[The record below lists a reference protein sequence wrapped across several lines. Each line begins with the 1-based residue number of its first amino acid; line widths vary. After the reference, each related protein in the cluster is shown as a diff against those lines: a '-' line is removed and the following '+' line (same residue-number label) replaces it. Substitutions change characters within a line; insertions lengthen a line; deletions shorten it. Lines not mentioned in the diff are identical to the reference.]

1 MKKQAIVLIHGIG
14 EQRPMDT
21 ATAFAETISGGSEIF
36 YNPSHFGLQGE
47 ISRISIGKGR
57 YRPKTDIYEYYWAH
71 EFRDNKISTINNWF
85 FHLFLACTKKLF
97 CNKASRGDTPL
108 ASFFKMSKE
117 LLVVVAG
124 LVYGLITLLV
134 AASLIRASHSLTS
147 LVTVMLI
154 EFAIYKI
161 FLSNLLFG
169 YLADAAKYL
178 SNHPDNISARE
189 RVRSGAI
196 DLIRSLNESDEYDRV
211 MVVGH
216 SLGSVIGS
224 DALTHYWHEVCH
236 SMEHHPSGRTTLKQR
251 HSDLMNY
258 IKAFNANIGTI
269 GELQKRQR
277 LMREALCE
285 GGGNWKISDFV
296 SVGSPLSFAN
306 FLLARN
312 DEDFRART
320 DVTRELLLC
329 PPTGGEDKH
338 LIHKN
343 VTLADGV
350 RGSLYPT
357 SWSAFL
363 YTRWTNI
370 YGSKDLVGG
379 PVAPLYGKAVMDI
392 CVESSSHLAAHV
404 EYFARRSTRVSN
416 QVISALKL
424 ETGRQRD

>member
-21 ATAFAETISGGSEIF
+21 ATAFAQTIAGESEIF
-36 YNPSHFGLQGE
+36 YNPSYFGLRGE
-47 ISRISIGKGR
+47 ISRISIDRSR
-57 YRPKTDIYEYYWAH
+57 YRPKTDIFEYYWAH

-85 FHLFLACTKKLF
+85 FYLFLACVKKIRHDGA
-97 CNKASRGDTPL
+97 ASGSGSIAGL
-108 ASFFKMSKE
+108 FKMSKE
-117 LLVVVAG
+117 LLVVIAG
-124 LVYGLITLLV
+124 LVYGLITLVL
-134 AASLIRASHSLTS
+134 AGSLIHASHSLTS
-147 LVTVMLI
+147 LVTVALI
-154 EFAIYKI
+154 GFAIYKI
-161 FLSNLLFG
+161 FLSNILFG

-236 SMEHHPSGRTTLKQR
+236 SMGHDPSGRTNLKQR
-251 HSDLMNY
+251 YSELMNY
-258 IKAFNANIGTI
+258 IKAFDANIGTI

-296 SVGSPLSFAN
+296 SIGSPLSFAN

-312 DEDFRART
+312 DEDFRARSE
-320 DVTRELLLC
+320 VTRELLLC
-329 PPTGGEDKH
+329 PPIGGEDKH
-338 LIHKN
+338 FIHKN
-343 VTLADGV
+343 VTLVDGI

-392 CVESSSHLAAHV
+392 RVESSSYLAAHV
-404 EYFARRSTRVSN
+404 EYFAGRSTRVSN

-424 ETGRQRD
+424 DTGRQRD